1 MSLIIENL
9 KTAAGTFIVT
19 CPQLEIQDGEYLV
32 LLGPTGSGKTIF
44 LETLTGF
51 RSPDQGTIQL
61 NDTDITGFPPESRS
75 ISLVHQDHLLFP
87 HMNVRENIA
96 FGLSC
101 GGLDRGEI
109 DQRVREIVEY
119 LEIMHLTDRTVQSL
133 SGGEKQM
140 VCLARAVVNEPA
152 LLLMDEPLGATD
164 PMKREDLEGKIRSLQ
179 SGLECP
185 AIHVCHDFGEAARMA
200 DRIAVMISGRL
211 CAIGSTETLF
221 RTPPNIEVAR
231 FLGHE
236 NIYRITGHDQ
246 IVIHACDSLTDAD
259 SSSSLTLTVAGHRD
273 DKDFALI
280 CAEDIEIIPS
290 DRQEQPN
297 DTNTFA
303 GRILTV
309 EEYGAYKKVRV
320 DIGLRCAARLS
331 PREVKDMNLIP
342 GLEVRVHLAPENI
355 HLF

>member
-1 MSLIIENL
+1 MSLTIENL
-9 KTAAGTFIVT
+9 KTTAGTFTVT
-19 CPQLEIQDGEYLV
+19 CPQLDIQDGEYLV

-51 RSPDQGTIQL
+51 RSPAQGTIQL
-61 NDTDITGFPPESRS
+61 NGTNITGFPPENRS

-101 GGLDRGEI
+101 GGLDRSEI

-119 LEIMHLTDRTVQSL
+119 LDISHLTDRSVQSL

-164 PMKREDLEGKIRSLQ
+164 PMKRENLEGKIRSLQ
-179 SGLECP
+179 NGLGCP
-185 AIHVCHDFGEAARMA
+185 AIHVCHDFGEASRMA
-200 DRIAVMISGRL
+200 DRIAVMIGGQL

-221 RTPPNIEVAR
+221 RTPPNMEVAR

-236 NIYRITGHDQ
+236 NIYRITRRDQ
-246 IVIHACDSLTDAD
+246 GAIHVCDSLTDDD
-259 SSSSLTLTVAGHRD
+259 SSPSLTLTAEFPGD
-273 DKDFALI
+273 DMAFALI
-280 CAEDIEIIPS
+280 CAEDIEIIPL
-290 DRQEQPN
+290 DGHEP
-297 DTNTFA
+297 TKEKNTFA
-303 GRILTV
+303 GKILTI

-320 DIGLRCAARLS
+320 DIGLRCTARLS
-331 PREVKDMNLIP
+331 PREVKYMNLAP
-342 GLEVRVHLAPENI
+342 GLDVFAHLAPENI